1 MSISYKELPDY
12 NQFIQS
18 YFVDQQLLDSEEAG
32 TAEFEPVEQETSS
45 GDSSNDDEFEI
56 PPGAYGGYVI

>member
-32 TAEFEPVEQETSS
+32 TAEFEPVEQETSN
-45 GDSSNDDEFEI
+45 GDSSDDDGFETT
-56 PPGAYGGYVI
+56 GASGGYVI